1 MWQCADCDH
10 DGFVDMTELDCFFKK
25 RCGGELGCPEDC

>member
-10 DGFVDMTELDCFFKK
+10 DGFVDMTELDAFLKK
-25 RCGGELGCPEDC
+25 CCGEELGLPEDC